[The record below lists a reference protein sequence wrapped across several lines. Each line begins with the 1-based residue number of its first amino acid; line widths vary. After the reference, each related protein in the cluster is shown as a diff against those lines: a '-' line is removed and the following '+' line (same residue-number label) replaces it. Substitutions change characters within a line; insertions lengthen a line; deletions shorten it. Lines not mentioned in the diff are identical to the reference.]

1 MSSEWTRAI
10 EVHGDDFTLGLRA
23 KGCEPRVASR
33 GLRARSCSVPRAASQ
48 GLRACLSCSQAGGR
62 KRACLSCKPRVAS
75 LSSCSL
81 EARKGQCLFFCSRAG
96 GRKRVGLARR
106 RSYMQKSVQHTM
118 QRRGLRS
125 LVCSSRWRFRNLGLF
140 IKVVI
145 SQPWC
150 FYQGGDFATLVFLSR
165 W

>member
-10 EVHGDDFTLGLRA
+10 AVRGDDFTLGLRA

-33 GLRARSCSVPRAASQ
+33 VLRARSCSVPRAARQ

-81 EARKGQCLFFCSRAG
+81 EARMGQRLFFCSRAG
-96 GRKRVGLARR
+96 GRKRGLARR
-106 RSYMQKSVQHTM
+106 RSYMQKSVQHSTM
-118 QRRGLRS
+118 HRRGLRS
-125 LVCSSRWRFRNLGLF
+125 LVFFFIKVLISQPWCFYS

-145 SQPWC
+145 SQP
-150 FYQGGDFATLVFLSR
+150 
-165 W
+165 